1 MSALTSPG
9 LTSSLLLEG
18 IWSSVASIRESF
30 RRDTGEQRGTKLR
43 VAKGRWGRGV
53 YIAQPVR
60 KKGFSDVVRTSTGH
74 GSVFLDEV

>member
-1 MSALTSPG
+1 MLCVRYLEIPGGGRWGEARLSELTSPG

-30 RRDTGEQRGTKLR
+30 RRDTGEQRGTKLH

-53 YIAQPVR
+53 YL
-60 KKGFSDVVRTSTGH
+60 G
-74 GSVFLDEV
+74 